1 MNNTPKEGKSSKK
14 KDSKF
19 VKKIKQ
25 KIYTWHRIIGI
36 ITVIPVI
43 FWCLSGVMHPFMAH
57 FFKPEIAN
65 ERFKATAITQSQLP
79 LSIATVLSKNKID
92 KILNFKIVS
101 FENAVYYQ
109 VKTTDGQ
116 LHYFQTAT
124 GLELPNGDSHYAEWL
139 SRYFLEDQKSKVISS
154 EIITSFDSQY
164 KYVNRYLPVYKLTF
178 DRPDGM
184 EIYVET
190 ASSKL
195 ATFNPKSRQ
204 FFIWFFDTF
213 HNWSFL
219 DSITNIG
226 FRVWTMVLLLSIIG
240 ISALSGIIIY
250 GLFWKQ
256 FKKQPVTNEK
266 PGKFRRHH
274 RKIGIAVAFVSL
286 TFAFSGGYHA
296 LTKLKPNV
304 LPKMVYEPTI
314 AIEDLKVANTALPID
329 WSKFKNCSVI
339 KMNDTTYYQV
349 QTTKG
354 PKKTITTYI
363 DAISGKVH
371 PNREQAYA
379 EFLAQTFSEMYNKN
393 AACCEMQEPECKA
406 ATDISEAKL
415 LETKTLYDFE
425 KREYG
430 FVNKRLPVIKLA
442 YDTPDKTTY
451 YIDTATSHLATVVTN
466 ADRLEGYSF
475 AILHKFL
482 FMDWAGKGIR
492 DLVTVIAAMGLL
504 VVSIL
509 GLYLFVKKN

>member
-1 MNNTPKEGKSSKK
+1 METQESKEKRK

-19 VKKIKQ
+19 VKKLKQ
-25 KIYTWHRIIGI
+25 RIYTWHRIIGI

-57 FFKPEIAN
+57 FFKPEIPN
-65 ERFKATAITQSQLP
+65 ERYQAPTLLQSQLP
-79 LSIATVLSKNKID
+79 LSINTVLNQNKID
-92 KILNFKIVS
+92 EILNFKIVS

-109 VKTTDGQ
+109 VKTTDTK
-116 LHYFQTAT
+116 LHYFNTTT
-124 GLELPNGDSHYAEWL
+124 GLELTNGDARYAEWL

-154 EIITSFDSQY
+154 EIVTTFDSQY

-219 DSITNIG
+219 DAISNTAV
-226 FRVWTMVLLLSIIG
+226 RVWIMVLLLSIIG
-240 ISALSGIIIY
+240 ISALSGIVIY

-256 FKKQPVTNEK
+256 FKKQPQPTDQ
-266 PGKFRRHH
+266 PSRFRKHH
-274 RKIGIAVAFVSL
+274 RKIGIAVAFVTL

-314 AIEDLKVANTALPID
+314 ALQDLKIENTVLTFD

-339 KMNDTTYYQV
+339 KMNDTVYYQV
-349 QTTKG
+349 QTGKG
-354 PKKTITTYI
+354 PKKTVTTYL
-363 DAISGKVH
+363 DALNGKVH
-371 PNREQAYA
+371 PNKEQAYA
-379 EFLAQTFSEMYNKN
+379 EFLAQTFSEMYLKN

-406 ATDISEAKL
+406 STDISEAKL
-415 LETKTLYDFE
+415 LETKTLYEFE

-492 DLVTVIAAMGLL
+492 DLVTVLAAMGVLM
-504 VVSIL
+504 VSLL
-509 GLYLFVKKN
+509 GLYLFLKKK